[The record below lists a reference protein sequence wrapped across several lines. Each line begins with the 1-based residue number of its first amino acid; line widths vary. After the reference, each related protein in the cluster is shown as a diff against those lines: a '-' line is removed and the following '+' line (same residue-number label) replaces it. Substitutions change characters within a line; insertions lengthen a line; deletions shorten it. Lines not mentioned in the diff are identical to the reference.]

1 MTQQNI
7 LQGDFNPTVPTRI
20 VFGNEKIDS
29 LRDEVKKLGGKRV
42 LVLSGRTVAEKTDS
56 VRRINEG
63 LGDLSAG
70 VYSGLIQRAPL
81 STAIEAA
88 NMAVANG
95 VDTLVGVGGSTISD
109 AARMIAVLM
118 AEGITTV
125 DQLRQLGEDQDMVL
139 EPNLD
144 GKSLPLQVS
153 IPTTLSAGEFNMG
166 GGNVLDDQ
174 AGHKIRV
181 RHPKS
186 TDRVLDSVIEAPKKS
201 KKTQSETNERNDRPD
216 FNPMSLI
223 GGPVAFEDAYH
234 FPFTITM
241 QIEDFEKRKQK
252 HTIIQS
258 FSKNAMLVKDPTA
271 EQLTVMDFNNKTAVM
286 LNPKK
291 LEGQAVSLGFLNKMM
306 GTSTNQNS
314 NGEDDISIRKTGKSK
329 QILGYLAYEYEMQ
342 MEKEKMLVWFSTEVP
357 FNVSDYMRGFQKLF
371 SSKLKT
377 NWGENFWRKYGYTL
391 EMESYDKRGK
401 LKSRM
406 TTTDIS
412 EEERIIPITNY
423 KIQKL

>member
-181 RHPKS
+181 RHPRLYADLIILDPVMTEGTPDWLWLSTGVKALDHCIERLYSTGNQPAIDAPVLAAAEMLFTYLPKS
-186 TDRVLDSVIEAPKKS
+186 RESDGDPEARLQCLVAAWMSMMGAPNFSMGLSHAIGHIIGVHYSVGHGYTSCVTQPYVMEFNRPVSAAKQALLARSAGLDTRGMSDEAAAEAAARAVDDFIMGMGMPHRLRELEIPEEDLPKIAELVLTDGGTRS
-201 KKTQSETNERNDRPD
+201 
-216 FNPMSLI
+216 NPIS
-223 GGPVAFEDAYH
+223 
-234 FPFTITM
+234 IT
-241 QIEDFEKRKQK
+241 
-252 HTIIQS
+252 S
-258 FSKNAMLVKDPTA
+258 A
-271 EQLTVMDFNNKTAVM
+271 EQVMEVLTAAF
-286 LNPKK
+286 
-291 LEGQAVSLGFLNKMM
+291 
-306 GTSTNQNS
+306 
-314 NGEDDISIRKTGKSK
+314 
-329 QILGYLAYEYEMQ
+329 
-342 MEKEKMLVWFSTEVP
+342 
-357 FNVSDYMRGFQKLF
+357 
-371 SSKLKT
+371 
-377 NWGENFWRKYGYTL
+377 
-391 EMESYDKRGK
+391 
-401 LKSRM
+401 
-406 TTTDIS
+406 
-412 EEERIIPITNY
+412 
-423 KIQKL
+423 

>member
-1 MTQQNI
+1 MTQQNM

-20 VFGNEKIDS
+20 VFGNEKIDA

-42 LVLSGRTVAEKTDS
+42 LVLSGRSVAEKTDS

-95 VDTLVGVGGSTISD
+95 VDTMVGVGGSTISD

-125 DQLRQLGEDQDMVL
+125 DQLRQLGEDQDMLL

-181 RHPKS
+181 RHPRLYADLIMLDPVMTDGTPDWLWLSTGVKALDHCIERLYSTGNQPAIDAPVLAAAEMLFTYLPKS
-186 TDRVLDSVIEAPKKS
+186 RESDGDPEARLQCLVAAWMSMMGAPNFSMGLSHAIGHIIGVHYSVGHGYTSCVTQPYVMEFNRPVSAAKQALLARSAGLDTGGMSDEAAAEAAARAVDDFIIGMGMPHRLRELEIPEEDLPKIAELVLTDGGTRS
-201 KKTQSETNERNDRPD
+201 
-216 FNPMSLI
+216 NPI
-223 GGPVAFEDAYH
+223 H
-234 FPFTITM
+234 IT
-241 QIEDFEKRKQK
+241 
-252 HTIIQS
+252 S
-258 FSKNAMLVKDPTA
+258 A
-271 EQLTVMDFNNKTAVM
+271 EQVRGVLTAAF
-286 LNPKK
+286 
-291 LEGQAVSLGFLNKMM
+291 
-306 GTSTNQNS
+306 
-314 NGEDDISIRKTGKSK
+314 
-329 QILGYLAYEYEMQ
+329 
-342 MEKEKMLVWFSTEVP
+342 
-357 FNVSDYMRGFQKLF
+357 
-371 SSKLKT
+371 
-377 NWGENFWRKYGYTL
+377 
-391 EMESYDKRGK
+391 
-401 LKSRM
+401 
-406 TTTDIS
+406 
-412 EEERIIPITNY
+412 
-423 KIQKL
+423 

>member
-95 VDTLVGVGGSTISD
+95 VDTLVGLGGSTISD

-181 RHPKS
+181 RHPRLYADLIMLDPVMTEGTPDWLWLSTGVKALDHCIERLYSTGNQPAIDAPVLAAAEMLFTYLPKS
-186 TDRVLDSVIEAPKKS
+186 RESDGDPEARLQCLVAAWMSMMGAPNFSMGLSHAIGHIIGVHYSVGHGYTSCVTQPYVMEFNRPVSAAKQALLARSAGLDTRGMGDEAAAEAAARAVDDFIMGMGMPHRLRELEIPEEDLPKIAELVLTDGGTRS
-201 KKTQSETNERNDRPD
+201 
-216 FNPMSLI
+216 NPI
-223 GGPVAFEDAYH
+223 Y
-234 FPFTITM
+234 IT
-241 QIEDFEKRKQK
+241 
-252 HTIIQS
+252 S
-258 FSKNAMLVKDPTA
+258 A
-271 EQLTVMDFNNKTAVM
+271 EQVMGVLTAAF
-286 LNPKK
+286 
-291 LEGQAVSLGFLNKMM
+291 
-306 GTSTNQNS
+306 
-314 NGEDDISIRKTGKSK
+314 
-329 QILGYLAYEYEMQ
+329 
-342 MEKEKMLVWFSTEVP
+342 
-357 FNVSDYMRGFQKLF
+357 
-371 SSKLKT
+371 
-377 NWGENFWRKYGYTL
+377 
-391 EMESYDKRGK
+391 
-401 LKSRM
+401 
-406 TTTDIS
+406 
-412 EEERIIPITNY
+412 
-423 KIQKL
+423 

>member
-7 LQGDFNPTVPTRI
+7 LQGDFNPTVPSRI

-125 DQLRQLGEDQDMVL
+125 DRLRRLGEDQDMVL

-181 RHPKS
+181 RHPRLYADLIMLDPVMTEGTPDWLWLSTGVKALDHCIERLYSTGNQPAIDAPVLAAAEMLFTYLPKS
-186 TDRVLDSVIEAPKKS
+186 RESDGDPEARLQCLVAAWMSMMGAPNFSMGLSHAIGHIIGVHYSVGHGYTSCVTQPYVMEFNRPVSAAKQALLARSAGLDTRGMSDEAAAEAAARAVDDFIMGMGMPHRLRELEIPEEDLPKIAELVLTDGGTRS
-201 KKTQSETNERNDRPD
+201 
-216 FNPMSLI
+216 NPI
-223 GGPVAFEDAYH
+223 Y
-234 FPFTITM
+234 IT
-241 QIEDFEKRKQK
+241 
-252 HTIIQS
+252 S
-258 FSKNAMLVKDPTA
+258 A
-271 EQLTVMDFNNKTAVM
+271 EQVMGVLTAAF
-286 LNPKK
+286 
-291 LEGQAVSLGFLNKMM
+291 
-306 GTSTNQNS
+306 
-314 NGEDDISIRKTGKSK
+314 
-329 QILGYLAYEYEMQ
+329 
-342 MEKEKMLVWFSTEVP
+342 
-357 FNVSDYMRGFQKLF
+357 
-371 SSKLKT
+371 
-377 NWGENFWRKYGYTL
+377 
-391 EMESYDKRGK
+391 
-401 LKSRM
+401 
-406 TTTDIS
+406 
-412 EEERIIPITNY
+412 
-423 KIQKL
+423 

>member
-95 VDTLVGVGGSTISD
+95 VDTLVGLGGSTISD

-144 GKSLPLQVS
+144 RKSLPLQVS

-181 RHPKS
+181 RHPRLYSDLIMLDPVMTEGTPDWLWLSTGVKALDHCIERLYSTGNQPAIDAPVLAAAEMLFTYLPKS
-186 TDRVLDSVIEAPKKS
+186 RESDGDPEARLQCLVAAWMSMMGAPNFSMGLSHAIGHIIGVHYSVGHGYTSCVTQPYVMEFNRPVSAAKQALLARSAGLDTRGMSDEAAAEAAARAVDDFIMGMGMPHRLRELEIPEEDLPKIAELVLTDGGTRS
-201 KKTQSETNERNDRPD
+201 
-216 FNPMSLI
+216 NPI
-223 GGPVAFEDAYH
+223 Y
-234 FPFTITM
+234 IT
-241 QIEDFEKRKQK
+241 
-252 HTIIQS
+252 S
-258 FSKNAMLVKDPTA
+258 A
-271 EQLTVMDFNNKTAVM
+271 EQVMGVLTAAF
-286 LNPKK
+286 
-291 LEGQAVSLGFLNKMM
+291 
-306 GTSTNQNS
+306 
-314 NGEDDISIRKTGKSK
+314 
-329 QILGYLAYEYEMQ
+329 
-342 MEKEKMLVWFSTEVP
+342 
-357 FNVSDYMRGFQKLF
+357 
-371 SSKLKT
+371 
-377 NWGENFWRKYGYTL
+377 
-391 EMESYDKRGK
+391 
-401 LKSRM
+401 
-406 TTTDIS
+406 
-412 EEERIIPITNY
+412 
-423 KIQKL
+423 

>member
-29 LRDEVKKLGGKRV
+29 VRDEVKKLGGKRV

-95 VDTLVGVGGSTISD
+95 VDTLVGLGGSTISD

-181 RHPKS
+181 RHPRLYADLIMLDPVMTEGTPDWLWLSTGVKALDHCIERLYSTGNQPAIDAPVLAAAEMLFTYLPKS
-186 TDRVLDSVIEAPKKS
+186 RESDGDPEARLQCLVAAWMSMMGAPNFSMGLSHAIGHIIGVHYSVGHGYTSCVTQPYVMEFNRPVSAAKQALLARSAGLDTRGMSDEAAAEAAARAVDDFIMGMGMPHRLRELEIPEEDLPKIAELVLTDGGTRS
-201 KKTQSETNERNDRPD
+201 
-216 FNPMSLI
+216 NPI
-223 GGPVAFEDAYH
+223 Y
-234 FPFTITM
+234 IT
-241 QIEDFEKRKQK
+241 
-252 HTIIQS
+252 S
-258 FSKNAMLVKDPTA
+258 A
-271 EQLTVMDFNNKTAVM
+271 EQVMGVLTAAF
-286 LNPKK
+286 
-291 LEGQAVSLGFLNKMM
+291 
-306 GTSTNQNS
+306 
-314 NGEDDISIRKTGKSK
+314 
-329 QILGYLAYEYEMQ
+329 
-342 MEKEKMLVWFSTEVP
+342 
-357 FNVSDYMRGFQKLF
+357 
-371 SSKLKT
+371 
-377 NWGENFWRKYGYTL
+377 
-391 EMESYDKRGK
+391 
-401 LKSRM
+401 
-406 TTTDIS
+406 
-412 EEERIIPITNY
+412 
-423 KIQKL
+423 

>member
-29 LRDEVKKLGGKRV
+29 LRDEIKKLGGKRV

-63 LGDLSAG
+63 LGDLFAG
-70 VYSGLIQRAPL
+70 VYWGLFQRSPL
-81 STAIEAA
+81 FTAIEAA

-125 DQLRQLGEDQDMVL
+125 DRLRQMGEDQDMVL

-181 RHPKS
+181 RHPRLYADLIMLDPVMTEGTPDWLWLSTGVKALDHCIERLYSTGNQPAIDAPVLAAAEMLFTYLPKS
-186 TDRVLDSVIEAPKKS
+186 RESDGDPEARLQCLVAAWMSMMGAPNFSMGLSHAIGHIIGVHYSVGHGYTSCVTQPYVMEFNRPVSAAKQALLARSAGLDTRGMSDEAAAEAAARAVDDFIMGMGMPHRLRELEIPEEDLPKIAELVLTDGGTRS
-201 KKTQSETNERNDRPD
+201 
-216 FNPMSLI
+216 NPIS
-223 GGPVAFEDAYH
+223 
-234 FPFTITM
+234 IT
-241 QIEDFEKRKQK
+241 
-252 HTIIQS
+252 S
-258 FSKNAMLVKDPTA
+258 A
-271 EQLTVMDFNNKTAVM
+271 EQVMEVLTAAF
-286 LNPKK
+286 
-291 LEGQAVSLGFLNKMM
+291 
-306 GTSTNQNS
+306 
-314 NGEDDISIRKTGKSK
+314 
-329 QILGYLAYEYEMQ
+329 
-342 MEKEKMLVWFSTEVP
+342 
-357 FNVSDYMRGFQKLF
+357 
-371 SSKLKT
+371 
-377 NWGENFWRKYGYTL
+377 
-391 EMESYDKRGK
+391 
-401 LKSRM
+401 
-406 TTTDIS
+406 
-412 EEERIIPITNY
+412 
-423 KIQKL
+423 

>member
-7 LQGDFNPTVPTRI
+7 LQGDFNPTVPSRI

-125 DQLRQLGEDQDMVL
+125 DQLRQLGEEQDMVL

-181 RHPKS
+181 RHPRLYADLIMLDPVMTEGTPDWLWLSTGVKALDHCIERLYSTGNQPAIDAPVLAAAEMLFTYLPKS
-186 TDRVLDSVIEAPKKS
+186 RESDDDPEARLQCLVAAWMSMMGAPNFSMGLSHAIGHIIGVHYSVGHGYTSCVTQPYVMEFNRPVSAAKQALLARSAGLDTRGMSDEAAAEAAARAVDDFIMGMGMPHRLRELEIPEEDLPKIAELVLTDGGTRS
-201 KKTQSETNERNDRPD
+201 
-216 FNPMSLI
+216 NPI
-223 GGPVAFEDAYH
+223 Y
-234 FPFTITM
+234 IT
-241 QIEDFEKRKQK
+241 
-252 HTIIQS
+252 S
-258 FSKNAMLVKDPTA
+258 A
-271 EQLTVMDFNNKTAVM
+271 EQVMGVLTAAF
-286 LNPKK
+286 
-291 LEGQAVSLGFLNKMM
+291 
-306 GTSTNQNS
+306 
-314 NGEDDISIRKTGKSK
+314 
-329 QILGYLAYEYEMQ
+329 
-342 MEKEKMLVWFSTEVP
+342 
-357 FNVSDYMRGFQKLF
+357 
-371 SSKLKT
+371 
-377 NWGENFWRKYGYTL
+377 
-391 EMESYDKRGK
+391 
-401 LKSRM
+401 
-406 TTTDIS
+406 
-412 EEERIIPITNY
+412 
-423 KIQKL
+423 

>member
-7 LQGDFNPTVPTRI
+7 LQGDFNPTVPSRI

-181 RHPKS
+181 RHPRLYADLIMLDPVMTEGTPDWLWLSTGVKALDHCIERLYSTGNQPAIDAPVLAAAEMLFTYLPKS
-186 TDRVLDSVIEAPKKS
+186 RESDADPEARLQCLVAAWMSMMGAPNFSMGLSHAIGHIIGVHYSVGHGYTSCVTQPYVMEFNRPVSAAKQALLARSAGLDTRGMSDEAAAEAAARAVDDFIMGMGMPHRLRELEIPEEDLPKIAELVLTDGGTRS
-201 KKTQSETNERNDRPD
+201 
-216 FNPMSLI
+216 NPI
-223 GGPVAFEDAYH
+223 Y
-234 FPFTITM
+234 IT
-241 QIEDFEKRKQK
+241 
-252 HTIIQS
+252 S
-258 FSKNAMLVKDPTA
+258 A
-271 EQLTVMDFNNKTAVM
+271 EQVIGVLTAAF
-286 LNPKK
+286 
-291 LEGQAVSLGFLNKMM
+291 
-306 GTSTNQNS
+306 
-314 NGEDDISIRKTGKSK
+314 
-329 QILGYLAYEYEMQ
+329 
-342 MEKEKMLVWFSTEVP
+342 
-357 FNVSDYMRGFQKLF
+357 
-371 SSKLKT
+371 
-377 NWGENFWRKYGYTL
+377 
-391 EMESYDKRGK
+391 
-401 LKSRM
+401 
-406 TTTDIS
+406 
-412 EEERIIPITNY
+412 
-423 KIQKL
+423 

>member
-174 AGHKIRV
+174 AGRKIRV
-181 RHPKS
+181 RHPRLYADLIILDPVMTEGTPDWLWLSTGVKALDHCIERLYSTGNQPAIDAPVLAAAEMLFTYLPKS
-186 TDRVLDSVIEAPKKS
+186 RESDGDPEARLQCLVAAWMSMMGAPNFSMGLSHAIGHIIGVHYSVGHGYTSCVTQPYVMEFNRPVSAAKQALLARSAGLDTRGMSDEAAAEAAASAVDDFIMGMGMPHRLRELEIPEEDLPKIAELVLTDGGTRS
-201 KKTQSETNERNDRPD
+201 
-216 FNPMSLI
+216 NPIS
-223 GGPVAFEDAYH
+223 
-234 FPFTITM
+234 IT
-241 QIEDFEKRKQK
+241 
-252 HTIIQS
+252 S
-258 FSKNAMLVKDPTA
+258 A
-271 EQLTVMDFNNKTAVM
+271 EQVMEVLTAAF
-286 LNPKK
+286 
-291 LEGQAVSLGFLNKMM
+291 
-306 GTSTNQNS
+306 
-314 NGEDDISIRKTGKSK
+314 
-329 QILGYLAYEYEMQ
+329 
-342 MEKEKMLVWFSTEVP
+342 
-357 FNVSDYMRGFQKLF
+357 
-371 SSKLKT
+371 
-377 NWGENFWRKYGYTL
+377 
-391 EMESYDKRGK
+391 
-401 LKSRM
+401 
-406 TTTDIS
+406 
-412 EEERIIPITNY
+412 
-423 KIQKL
+423 

>member
-95 VDTLVGVGGSTISD
+95 VDTMVGVGGSTISD

-181 RHPKS
+181 RHPRLYSDLIMLDPVMTEGTPDWLWLSTGVKALDHCIERLYSTGNQPAIDAPVLAAAEMLFTYLPKS
-186 TDRVLDSVIEAPKKS
+186 RESDGDPEARLQCLVAAWMSMMGAPNFSMGLSHAIGHIIGVHYSVGHGYTSCVTQPYVMEFNRPVSAAKQALLARSAGLDTRGMSDEAAAEAAARAVDDFIMGMGMPHRLRELEIPEEDLPKIAELVLTDGGTRS
-201 KKTQSETNERNDRPD
+201 
-216 FNPMSLI
+216 NPI
-223 GGPVAFEDAYH
+223 Y
-234 FPFTITM
+234 IT
-241 QIEDFEKRKQK
+241 
-252 HTIIQS
+252 S
-258 FSKNAMLVKDPTA
+258 A
-271 EQLTVMDFNNKTAVM
+271 EQVMGVLTAAF
-286 LNPKK
+286 
-291 LEGQAVSLGFLNKMM
+291 
-306 GTSTNQNS
+306 
-314 NGEDDISIRKTGKSK
+314 
-329 QILGYLAYEYEMQ
+329 
-342 MEKEKMLVWFSTEVP
+342 
-357 FNVSDYMRGFQKLF
+357 
-371 SSKLKT
+371 
-377 NWGENFWRKYGYTL
+377 
-391 EMESYDKRGK
+391 
-401 LKSRM
+401 
-406 TTTDIS
+406 
-412 EEERIIPITNY
+412 
-423 KIQKL
+423 